1 MADVEAQLSCSKPD
15 CPVASGGGCSEGH
28 NPIASCP
35 YYGGA
40 SDDDVDEGV
49 TGYEESERANGRD
62 ESLVPLSSG
71 EALDASE
78 VDVFLRWRP
87 ATFVT
92 IVGDRDSGKTTL
104 VSAFYDRFL
113 RGPFAGHIFAGSR
126 TLVGLEKRSHYAR
139 VDSGRAKPDTPRTS
153 ISEGLRFF
161 HFAVRSA
168 VPPADRTDLM
178 LSDRAGETYRQA
190 RSNSDL
196 IAELIELAQADRV
209 VLLLDGARIAEAVT
223 RAGAIQAVRQS
234 LRAFLDG
241 GGLRQQSIV
250 QVVTTKI
257 DLLERHPE
265 KATIDDQLG
274 AFKRRLVQDF
284 AHRLT
289 SLTFWDIAARDPDG
303 VYPPAH
309 GIGSLFLNWTT
320 QLKPTVEPAAVP
332 VTLLSEFD
340 KLLLRTQLKALP

>member
-1 MADVEAQLSCSKPD
+1 MADVEAQLRCSKPD
-15 CPVASGGGCSEGH
+15 CAVASGGGCSEGYD
-28 NPIASCP
+28 PIASCP

-40 SDDDVDEGV
+40 ADDDVDEGV
-49 TGYEESERANGRD
+49 VGYEEGERGSSAD
-62 ESLVPLSSG
+62 DDLLPLSSG
-71 EALDASE
+71 EPLDASE

-92 IVGDRDSGKTTL
+92 IIGDRDSGKTTL

-139 VDSGRAKPDTPRTS
+139 ADSGRAKPDTPRTS
-153 ISEGLRFF
+153 ISESLSYF

-168 VPPADRTDLM
+168 TPPAARTDLM

-190 RSNSDL
+190 RSNSEL
-196 IAELIELAQADRV
+196 IAQLTEVPQADRV
-209 VLLLDGARIAEAVT
+209 VLLLDGARIADAVT
-223 RAGAIQAVRQS
+223 RAGAMQAVRQS

-250 QVVTTKI
+250 QVVTTKV

-265 KATIDDQLG
+265 KVTIDNQLD

-284 AHRLT
+284 AARLA
-289 SLTFWDIAARDPDG
+289 SLTFWDIAARDPEG

-309 GIGSLFLNWTT
+309 GLEPLFLDWVT
-320 QLKPTVEPAAVP
+320 QHKPAVKPATVSVR
-332 VTLLSEFD
+332 LLNEFD
-340 KLLLRTQLKALP
+340 KLLLRTPLESLP